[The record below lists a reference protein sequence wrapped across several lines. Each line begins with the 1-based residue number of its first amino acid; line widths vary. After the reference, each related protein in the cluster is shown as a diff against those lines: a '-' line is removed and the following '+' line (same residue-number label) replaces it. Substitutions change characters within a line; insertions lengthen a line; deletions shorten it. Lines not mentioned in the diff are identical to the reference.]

1 MDHIVLQI
9 GLALGIIALA
19 VIVAEKLNLSNIPFL
34 ILAGMAVGPHAPQFG
49 AFDFRFI
56 DTAPLIEYMGRIG
69 VLFLLFYLGLE
80 SNVTRLIEAGRSIL
94 VGGTIYVGINFTAGL
109 LYAYLAGF
117 NLRETLVMAGVT
129 TISSSAIVAKIL

>member
-56 DTAPLIEYMGRIG
+56 DTAPLIEYMGRVG

-80 SNVTRLIEAGRSIL
+80 SNVSRLIQAGRSIFM
-94 VGGTIYVGINFTAGL
+94 GGSIYIVINFTLGL
-109 LYAYLAGF
+109 LYGYLTGFSPTELLVIAG
-117 NLRETLVMAGVT
+117 LTS
-129 TISSSAIVAKIL
+129 ISSSAIVAKI